1 MSCDKITF
9 PASEL
14 NPYSSFSPK
23 FKEKI
28 KEWVDLNAPI
38 TALNV
43 DAFELK
49 ELKENTVEFYIP
61 TPKER
66 EPSCQEA
73 DQRKS

>member
-23 FKEKI
+23 
-28 KEWVDLNAPI
+28 
-38 TALNV
+38 

-73 DQRKS
+73 DRRKS